1 MVIMIKRTAAAL
13 KPDLRAHGESQKL
26 PRQLAHAVLALV
38 CAIGIN
44 SCQYSSS
51 QSTVDE
57 PSAELRVLASRYRID
72 FDTPL
77 NSDAGWAAAENQSAE
92 LFYDYPFRLRVQT
105 VAETAP
111 DHGHELR
118 LQYRRGNG
126 QWLPVGMAEFPYPAF
141 ATPMVSTLSATAY
154 QAGEETERLL
164 GDPELEWDEAIALS
178 ATAVTPV
185 WRTTGDALEWEW
197 PLVIRRFSDGPSFA
211 EDEERF
217 EFRLVDGMGL
227 VLGGRQPAPVILRA
241 RAGHLGGTFVETP
254 ARLGPYQSATGHLYF
269 IMEPSETDNRFM
281 MVKSVDDGRS
291 WFEVDGDSRPSLG
304 DLEGVGSVQVA
315 NTIHIIH
322 QTSDEVVH
330 HAFEMSDGL
339 EQSDA
344 WVVTTDT
351 IAQPSEPPTQVAD
364 VVARSDGSLVAVYGG
379 ATGLYWQLRSSTGEW
394 QPANPVNPDSVGM
407 PVFSGPVLL
416 TTADDSVVLA
426 YTSADGQAL
435 VRVLDNQGQLSVPQ
449 RLSDQIGTREQDVG
463 AILPLVGMPDGDV
476 VIVYRESSG
485 LLYERRLSALQDLGP
500 AVRVTERA
508 VVSGAVD
515 SDQVGAD
522 VIQHEGTLH
531 LILIDE
537 TSRDI
542 YHTRSSQPGE
552 WSAPV
557 PIVEGI
563 DAGWL
568 RGSVHRQGSQQAVY
582 GFVYDAGSQGGSGF
596 NRYLALPL

>member
-241 RAGHLGGTFVETP
+241 RAGHLGGT
-254 ARLGPYQSATGHLYF
+254 
-269 IMEPSETDNRFM
+269 
-281 MVKSVDDGRS
+281 
-291 WFEVDGDSRPSLG
+291 
-304 DLEGVGSVQVA
+304 
-315 NTIHIIH
+315 
-322 QTSDEVVH
+322 
-330 HAFEMSDGL
+330 
-339 EQSDA
+339 
-344 WVVTTDT
+344 
-351 IAQPSEPPTQVAD
+351 
-364 VVARSDGSLVAVYGG
+364 
-379 ATGLYWQLRSSTGEW
+379 
-394 QPANPVNPDSVGM
+394 
-407 PVFSGPVLL
+407 
-416 TTADDSVVLA
+416 
-426 YTSADGQAL
+426 
-435 VRVLDNQGQLSVPQ
+435 
-449 RLSDQIGTREQDVG
+449 
-463 AILPLVGMPDGDV
+463 
-476 VIVYRESSG
+476 
-485 LLYERRLSALQDLGP
+485 
-500 AVRVTERA
+500 
-508 VVSGAVD
+508 
-515 SDQVGAD
+515 
-522 VIQHEGTLH
+522 
-531 LILIDE
+531 
-537 TSRDI
+537 
-542 YHTRSSQPGE
+542 
-552 WSAPV
+552 
-557 PIVEGI
+557 
-563 DAGWL
+563 
-568 RGSVHRQGSQQAVY
+568 
-582 GFVYDAGSQGGSGF
+582 
-596 NRYLALPL
+596 